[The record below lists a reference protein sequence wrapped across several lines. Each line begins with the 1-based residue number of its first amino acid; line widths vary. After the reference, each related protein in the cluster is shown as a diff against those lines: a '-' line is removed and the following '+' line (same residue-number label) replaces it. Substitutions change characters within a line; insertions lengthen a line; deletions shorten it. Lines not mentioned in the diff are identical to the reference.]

1 MLMHDS
7 DVQLRGRSIFTRW
20 PLTMKLQVSPAWAT
34 PMLVVIINAAIKS
47 ALRMGSLH
55 KRTNKLRQT

>member
-20 PLTMKLQVSPAWAT
+20 PLTMKLQLSPAWAT
-34 PMLVVIINAAIKS
+34 PMLVVIIKAAIKN
-47 ALRMGSLH
+47 ALRMEASFRRNFRLP
-55 KRTNKLRQT
+55 QP